1 MASAIDKMLSKDEVL
16 TRYLNLVPFG
26 NHAYGIESA
35 ARIYFGKH
43 AKELNVPQSAMLA
56 GMVQSS
62 SVLNPYTNEEGV
74 MERRSTVLD
83 EMARLGKISQEDAD
97 KYKKE
102 PLGVLDEP
110 QQIDNG
116 CITAGDKGFFCDY
129 VLKYLDSKNMSLND
143 IKHAKKG

>member
-1 MASAIDKMLSKDEVL
+1 MK
-16 TRYLNLVPFG
+16 
-26 NHAYGIESA
+26 
-35 ARIYFGKH
+35 
-43 AKELNVPQSAMLA
+43 
-56 GMVQSS
+56 
-62 SVLNPYTNEEGV
+62 
-74 MERRSTVLD
+74 ERRSTVLD

-129 VLKYLDSKNMSLND
+129 VLKYLDSKNMSLDD
-143 IKHAKKG
+143 IKRGSYTIRTSLDPNVQKAAHDAVTRNVDPQTERCGGDHERGGTG